1 MHSVERAAEPD
12 FLGPLRATCSQWQD
26 LNPTDRQ
33 RIRKALQN
41 DFASLCAYCERDCS
55 DSTEIEH
62 FRPRSKFPAEWLTW
76 LNLVCACPRCNGKKG
91 NLWPK
96 ESDAVNQRYSVFSGF
111 IPASAYV
118 NPSAISSQQ
127 PAQEFFEFHLDYDKS
142 GQIFAA
148 AHLSVDELLMA
159 QRTIEDLDLND
170 DYGAIDKRLSEIR
183 TDHLD
188 LVLLE
193 ISDPTADLDRTEAL
207 LREFSQPNQP
217 FSSYVAAYTKSM
229 GIQLP

>member
-1 MHSVERAAEPD
+1 MHAVRRSAEPD
-12 FLGPLRATCSQWQD
+12 FLRPLWAAYSQWRE
-26 LNPTDRQ
+26 LNSPDRQ
-33 RIRKALQN
+33 RIREALQA

-55 DSTEIEH
+55 GSTEIEH

-91 NLWPK
+91 NLWP
-96 ESDAVNQRYSVFSGF
+96 EASDAVNQRYSVVSGF
-111 IPASAYV
+111 IPVSAYV
-118 NPSAISSQQ
+118 NPNAISSQQ
-127 PAQEFFEFHLDYDKS
+127 PAQEFFEFLLDS
-142 GQIFAA
+142 ANEGQIVAA
-148 AHLSVDELLMA
+148 AHLSVAEWLMA

-170 DYGAIDKRLSEIR
+170 DYGAIDNRLSEIR

-193 ISDPTADLDRTEAL
+193 IGDLTADADRTEAL

-217 FSSYVAAYTKSM
+217 FSGYVAAYAKSM
-229 GIQLP
+229 GIQMP